1 MAIAHRSERL
11 PQNRVIALFTDSIRS
26 DRLGYKG

>member
-1 MAIAHRSERL
+1 LKVECIL
-11 PQNRVIALFTDSIRS
+11 PQNRVIALFTDSSRS